1 MSIRPCYAEVD
12 LNILEQNYFNIKQ
25 ATKKNIIPVV
35 KANAYGHGLVE
46 VAKKFAECGANM
58 LAVATVEEAIELR
71 NYLKNV
77 EILILGHVINTQVET
92 CINNHIKFPVSSL
105 ESALYVSNIARKL
118 NKNAYIHFAIDT
130 GMGRIGYL
138 CHNEN
143 DAVVDTVVSIDK
155 LSNINLDG
163 IFTHFASADD
173 INLDFTIKQYNIFKS
188 IVLKLKN
195 KGVNPNYIH
204 CQNSAATFTLDDDF
218 CNAVRVGISLYGYK
232 PSEFV
237 DTVAISPCLSWVCK
251 ITHLKKVPKGTP
263 IGYGSTYITTRDSVI
278 ATIPVGYADGFRRAL
293 SNKGLVLYNNIR
305 VPVVGNVCMDQTM
318 IDVTDVKECSIG
330 DKIYLISKD
339 NTAED
344 MAKQLDAIS
353 YEVLCD
359 ISSRVPRVYI

>member
-1 MSIRPCYAEVD
+1 MNIRPCYAEVD
-12 LNILEQNYFNIKQ
+12 LNILEQNYFNIKKI
-25 ATKKNIIPVV
+25 TKKNIIAVV

-46 VAKKFAECGANM
+46 VAKKFVECGVNM

-71 NYLKNV
+71 NYLKNT
-77 EILILGHVINTQVET
+77 EILILGHVANTQVET
-92 CINNHIKFPVSSL
+92 CINNNIKFPVSSF
-105 ESALYVSNIARKL
+105 ESALYVSNVAKML
-118 NKNAYIHFAIDT
+118 KKNAFIHFAIDT

-138 CHNEN
+138 CHEEN
-143 DAVVDTVVSIDK
+143 DTVIDTILSINK
-155 LSNINLDG
+155 LSNISLDG

-173 INLDFTIKQYNIFKS
+173 IDLDFTFKQHNLFKS
-188 IVLKLKN
+188 IVLKLKD

-204 CQNSAATFTLDDDF
+204 CQNSAATFVLDDDF

-237 DTVAISPCLSWVCK
+237 DAVDIVPCLSWVCE
-251 ITHLKKVPKGTP
+251 ITHIKKVPKGTP
-263 IGYGSTYITTRDSVI
+263 IGYGSTYKTARDSVI
-278 ATIPVGYADGFRRAL
+278 ATIPVGYADGFRRSL
-293 SNKGLVLYNNIR
+293 SNKGFVLCNNVQ

-339 NTAED
+339 NTAEV
-344 MAKQLDAIS
+344 MAEQLDTIS

-359 ISSRVPRVYI
+359 ISSRVPRIYI